1 MHQAISPNVVIFCK
15 VWGFCMIDQHSLTSG
30 PGSATGNK
38 RLTFEKK
45 CELLILSELCVL
57 RAQGWAAGS
66 APALGGVVVRWGGG
80 GSAAHYLRPGVLT
93 PVG

>member
-1 MHQAISPNVVIFCK
+1 
-15 VWGFCMIDQHSLTSG
+15 MIDQHSLTSG

-57 RAQGWAAGS
+57 RAPGWAAGS
-66 APALGGVVVRWGGG
+66 APALGGKGGG
-80 GSAAHYLRPGVLT
+80 GSALYLRPGVLT
-93 PVG
+93 QVG